1 MPCQKMNKTIIKSFP
16 PEADLR
22 QRRISLRLKLLAES
36 SILLLVP
43 LCLILACVPVRA
55 GETLSLEES
64 LHLAVQN
71 SARLLSSEQ
80 SIIIARQR
88 VKEATFR
95 FFPQI
100 SFSGTLSRSD
110 INYPMVLPPEFGS
123 RLLNPG
129 LDPDEDFYTARS
141 YLHQA
146 VYTGGR
152 NVSTLH
158 MAQTALKQAKTSY
171 EAVKRDEILNLKN
184 VFYRMMYCK
193 ENSKLSKKW
202 LTRMKAASASLGRRG
217 ISGWEDIEIKSL
229 LNRMESQ
236 VQKAVQELSLARLE
250 FLKALNRELDS
261 QVDIAGD
268 FKVLPVKLNLV
279 KAIVWAMELRP
290 ELKSEIYRAQMDAIA
305 VNLALSR
312 RYPTVYLGAGY
323 DFVGHEFP
331 LKTTSWEASL
341 SIHFPLSYDF
351 WTQIQQKRAEQR
363 QGNLKRAELQDKVRL
378 EVRQAWKKLDFWQS
392 ESMRRQSAWMELSEQ
407 YESQSLRLPPSVAAL
422 RAINSLYQSQR
433 RFIDGIRQQL
443 LARANLE
450 WAVGRG
456 LVSE

>member
-1 MPCQKMNKTIIKSFP
+1 M
-16 PEADLR
+16 
-22 QRRISLRLKLLAES
+22 
-36 SILLLVP
+36 SILLF
-43 LCLILACVPVRA
+43 LILVCGPVYA
-55 GETLSLEES
+55 GETLSLEDS

-71 SARLLSSEQ
+71 NTRLLSAEQ
-80 SIIIARQR
+80 DLIIARQR
-88 VKEATFR
+88 VKEAAFR

-100 SFSGTLSRSD
+100 SFSGTWSKCN
-110 INYPMVLPPEFGS
+110 INYPIVLSPEFGS
-123 RLLNPG
+123 RLLSSG
-129 LDPDEDFYTARS
+129 LDPDEDFYAARG

-171 EAVKRDEILNLKN
+171 EAVKRDVVLNLKK
-184 VFYRMMYCK
+184 VFYSMMYCK
-193 ENSKLSKKW
+193 ENSKLSKEW
-202 LTRMKAASASLGRRG
+202 LARMRSVMALVRQR
-217 ISGWEDIEIKSL
+217 ISGWEDIEVKSL
-229 LNRMESQ
+229 LDRVESQ
-236 VQKAVQELSLARLE
+236 AKESGQELNLARLQ

-261 QVDIAGD
+261 QVDISGD
-268 FKVLPVKLNLV
+268 FKVLPVKLDPAKV
-279 KAIVWAMELRP
+279 IVWAMEFRP
-290 ELKSEIYRAQMDAIA
+290 ELKSEVYRAQMDAIA

-312 RYPTVYLGAGY
+312 RRPTVYLGAGY
-323 DFVGHEFP
+323 DFVGHKFP

-378 EVRQAWKKLDFWQS
+378 EVRHAWENLDFWQK
-392 ESMRRQSAWMELSEQ
+392 EAARRKSSWMELSKQ
-407 YESQSLRLPPSVAAL
+407 YESQNLHLPPSVAAL
-422 RAINSLYQSQR
+422 RAISSLCQTHR
-433 RFIDGIRQQL
+433 RFIEGIHQQL

-456 LVSE
+456 LISE